1 MIVTFSTE
9 NTDPEPMNFIVTGG
23 CGFIGSHLV
32 ETVVMMGQ
40 NVLVIDDMRNG
51 KTIFKDNPHI
61 KYVHQDVCSVQP
73 TIKEGKFNLKQF
85 SISSLQIAYAAVALV
100 MFISSLFFIFSKID
114 SVPNRSKLS

>member
-32 ETVVMMGQ
+32 ETLVMMGQ

-61 KYVHQDVCSVQP
+61 KYVHQ
-73 TIKEGKFNLKQF
+73 
-85 SISSLQIAYAAVALV
+85 
-100 MFISSLFFIFSKID
+100 
-114 SVPNRSKLS
+114 